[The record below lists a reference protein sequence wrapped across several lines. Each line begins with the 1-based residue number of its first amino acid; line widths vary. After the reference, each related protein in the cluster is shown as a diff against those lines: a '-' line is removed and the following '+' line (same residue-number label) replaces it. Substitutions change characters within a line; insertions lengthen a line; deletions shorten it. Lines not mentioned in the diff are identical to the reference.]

1 MESNIQAVGM
11 IEFNSI
17 AAGIET
23 ADRMVKAAAVE
34 LMMLKTICPGK
45 FLVGVHAGVAAVQA
59 SVDTGLARAKDT
71 TVDHFII
78 PNIHPHVISAISC
91 AIEVITGDAVGII
104 ETFSAA
110 SSIVAAD
117 LAVKAANVSLIE
129 VRIAMGLGGK
139 AFCTLSGDV
148 ASVESAVKAGSEAVA
163 ENGLLVRKAVISNID
178 PKVLRHIM

>member
-1 MESNIQAVGM
+1 MGTNIQAVGM

-17 AAGIET
+17 AAGMES
-23 ADRMVKAAAVE
+23 ADRMVKAAMVE
-34 LMMLKTICPGK
+34 LLLLKTICPGK
-45 FLVGVHAGVAAVQA
+45 FLVGVHGGVAAVQA
-59 SVDTGLARAKDT
+59 SVEAGLALAGDT

-78 PNIHPHVISAISC
+78 PNIHPDVISAMSC
-91 AIEVITGDAVGII
+91 AIEEIMGDALGVI

-110 SSIVAAD
+110 SSILAAD
-117 LAVKAANVSLIE
+117 LAIKAANVSLIE

-148 ASVESAVKAGSEAVA
+148 ASVDSPVKAGSAAVA

-178 PKVLRHIM
+178 PQVLRHIM

>member
-1 MESNIQAVGM
+1 MKSTIQAVGM

-23 ADRMVKAAAVE
+23 SDHMVKAASVE
-34 LMMLKTICPGK
+34 VLLLKTICPGK
-45 FLVGVHAGVAAVQA
+45 FLVGVHGGVAAVTA
-59 SVDTGLARAKDT
+59 SVETGLTLAGDS

-78 PNIHPHVISAISC
+78 PNIHPDVISAMSC
-91 AIEVITGDAVGII
+91 TIADLTGDAVGVI

-117 LAVKAANVSLIE
+117 VASKTANVALIE

-139 AFCTLSGDV
+139 AFCTLCGDV
-148 ASVESAVKAGSEAVA
+148 ASVNAAVKAGSAAVA

-178 PKVLRHIM
+178 PQVLRHIM

>member
-1 MESNIQAVGM
+1 METNIQAVGM

-23 ADRMVKAAAVE
+23 ADYMVKAASVE
-34 LMMLKTICPGK
+34 VLLLKTICPGK
-45 FLVGVHAGVAAVQA
+45 FLAGIHAGVAAVQA
-59 SVDTGLARAKDT
+59 SVETGLAHAGDA

-78 PNIHPHVISAISC
+78 PNIHPDVITAMSC
-91 AIEVITGDAVGII
+91 AIEDITGDAVGVI

-117 LAVKAANVSLIE
+117 VACKAANVSLIE

-139 AFCTLSGDV
+139 AFCTLCGDV
-148 ASVESAVKAGSEAVA
+148 ASVDAAVKAGSAAVA
-163 ENGLLVRKAVISNID
+163 QNGLLVRKAVIPNMD
-178 PKVLRHIM
+178 PQVLRHIM

>member
-1 MESNIQAVGM
+1 MKTTIQAVGM

-23 ADRMVKAAAVE
+23 ADHMVKAAVVE
-34 LMMLKTICPGK
+34 VLLLKTICPGK
-45 FLVGVHAGVAAVQA
+45 FVVGVHGGVAAVRA
-59 SVDTGLARAKDT
+59 SVETGLTHAGDT

-78 PNIHPHVISAISC
+78 PNIHPDVISAMSC
-91 AIEVITGDAVGII
+91 AIEEITGNAVGVI

-117 LAVKAANVSLIE
+117 VASKTANVSLIE

-139 AFCTLSGDV
+139 AFCTLCGDV
-148 ASVESAVKAGSEAVA
+148 ASVKAAVKAGSAAVA
-163 ENGLLVRKAVISNID
+163 ENGLLVRKAVIPNMD
-178 PKVLRHIM
+178 PQVLRHIM

>member
-1 MESNIQAVGM
+1 MKTNIQAVGM

-23 ADRMVKAAAVE
+23 ADHMVKAASVE
-34 LMMLKTICPGK
+34 VLLLKTICPGK

-59 SVDTGLARAKDT
+59 SVETGLTHAGDS

-78 PNIHPHVISAISC
+78 PNIHSDVITAMSC
-91 AIEVITGDAVGII
+91 AIEEITGDAVGVI

-117 LAVKAANVSLIE
+117 VASKTANVSLIE

-139 AFCTLSGDV
+139 AFCTLCGDV
-148 ASVESAVKAGSEAVA
+148 ASVNAAVKAGSAAVA
-163 ENGLLVRKAVISNID
+163 KNGLLVRKAVISNMD
-178 PKVLRHIM
+178 PQILRHIM

>member
-1 MESNIQAVGM
+1 MGTQIQAVGM

-23 ADRMVKAAAVE
+23 ADRMVKAASVE
-34 LMMLKTICPGK
+34 LLMLKTICPGK

-59 SVDTGLARAKDT
+59 SVEAGLACAKDT

-78 PNIHPHVISAISC
+78 PNIHPDVISAISC
-91 AIEVITGDAVGII
+91 AIEEIMGDAVGII

-110 SSIVAAD
+110 SSILAAD

-148 ASVESAVKAGSEAVA
+148 ASVESAVKAGSKAVA

-178 PKVLRHIM
+178 PTVLRHIM

>member
-1 MESNIQAVGM
+1 METKIYAVGM

-17 AAGIET
+17 ATGIEA
-23 ADRMVKAAAVE
+23 ADRMVKAASVE
-34 LMMLKTICPGK
+34 VLMLKTICAGK
-45 FLVGVHAGVAAVQA
+45 FLVGIHGAVAAVQA
-59 SVDTGLARAKDT
+59 SVEAGLSCAKDT
-71 TVDHFII
+71 MVDHFVI
-78 PNIHPHVISAISC
+78 PNIHPHVIPAMSC
-91 AIEVITGDAVGII
+91 AIEEIRGDALGVI

-117 LAVKAANVSLIE
+117 LAVKAANITLIE

-148 ASVESAVKAGSEAVA
+148 ASVETAVKAGAAAAA

-178 PKVLRHIM
+178 PQVLRYIM

>member
-1 MESNIQAVGM
+1 MGTNIQTVGM

-17 AAGIET
+17 AAGIEA
-23 ADRMVKAAAVE
+23 ADHMVKTALVE
-34 LMMLKTICPGK
+34 VLLLKTICPGK

-59 SVDTGLARAKDT
+59 SVEAGLAQAGDS

-78 PNIHPHVISAISC
+78 PNIDPDVITAMSC
-91 AIEVITGDAVGII
+91 ATENITGDAVGVI

-117 LAVKAANVSLIE
+117 LAVKAANVTLIE

-139 AFCTLSGDV
+139 AFCTLCGDV
-148 ASVESAVKAGSEAVA
+148 ASVDAAVRAGSAAVA
-163 ENGLLVRKAVISNID
+163 ENGLLVRKAVIPNMD
-178 PKVLRHIM
+178 PQVLRHIM

>member
-1 MESNIQAVGM
+1 MGTQIQAVGM

-23 ADRMVKAAAVE
+23 ADRMVKAASVE
-34 LMMLKTICPGK
+34 LLMLKTICPGK

-59 SVDTGLARAKDT
+59 SVETGLSSAKDT
-71 TVDHFII
+71 VVDHFII
-78 PNIHPHVISAISC
+78 PNIHPDVISAISC
-91 AIEVITGDAVGII
+91 AIEEIMGDAVGVI

-148 ASVESAVKAGSEAVA
+148 ASVESAVKAGAKAVA

-178 PKVLRHIM
+178 PTVLRHIM

>member
-1 MESNIQAVGM
+1 MGTNIQAVGM

-17 AAGIET
+17 AAGMEA
-23 ADRMVKAAAVE
+23 ADRMVKAASVE
-34 LMMLKTICPGK
+34 LLLLKTICPGK

-59 SVDTGLARAKDT
+59 SVAAGLALAGET

-78 PNIHPHVISAISC
+78 PNIHPDVITAMSC
-91 AIEVITGDAVGII
+91 AIEEIMGDALGVI

-117 LAVKAANVSLIE
+117 LAIKAANVSLIE

-139 AFCTLSGDV
+139 AFCTFSGDV
-148 ASVESAVKAGSEAVA
+148 ASVDSAVKAGSAAVA

-178 PKVLRHIM
+178 PQVLRHIM